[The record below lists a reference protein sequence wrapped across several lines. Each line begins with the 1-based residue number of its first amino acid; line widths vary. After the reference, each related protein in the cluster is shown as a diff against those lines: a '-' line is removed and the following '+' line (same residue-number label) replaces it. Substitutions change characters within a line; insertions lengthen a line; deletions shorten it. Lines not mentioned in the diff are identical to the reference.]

1 MAYCQVPL
9 AFVEKTQLTTTS
21 EVHCSGSLHV
31 ILRVV
36 FLICCPPLPHPGS
49 TESSPSATH
58 SSGSLL
64 GDVGDK
70 VSIMG
75 ALIETNSAELER

>member
-1 MAYCQVPL
+1 M
-9 AFVEKTQLTTTS
+9 
-21 EVHCSGSLHV
+21 